1 MSRYVMKGCISR
13 SNFLA
18 SIA

>member
-1 MSRYVMKGCISR
+1 MTR

-18 SIA
+18 SAR